1 MEAYGR
7 KTYEGDLFDEPVDLD
22 TLYDIASVTKVIST
36 TSAIMK
42 LYEMGKISLNDKLIK
57 YVP

>member
-1 MEAYGR
+1 MFNIPMTAD
-7 KTYEGDLFDEPVDLD
+7 TLFDM
-22 TLYDIASVTKVIST
+22 ASVTKVVTT

-42 LYEMGKISLNDKLIK
+42 LYEEGKIKLTDKLIK